1 MFNEFSAHENAFQE
15 WVKGGYPNAKR
26 ETLDY
31 IQHLSDP
38 EDDSKPREGTL
49 WAHQWDAFLRVIY
62 AYEIAQESLTQPDG
76 VLVNVVTGGGK
87 TAIIAALIAW
97 LRIAH
102 DIGKFVMI
110 CPNLIV
116 RDRLEDDFQ
125 DGKVF
130 VDRDLIPKD
139 AIVTKDD
146 FALTVLG
153 SDRPGGLANL
163 LGASVILGNIHQF
176 YTSNASGQA
185 NMAALMN
192 GPEFA
197 LFNDEAHNSPAP
209 EWEDALDS
217 MRPNMRLRV
226 DTTATPDRADGKTPD
241 SRMIY
246 EYHIQDALADRLV
259 KTPVVYQ
266 PSIETVE
273 LTYTDAMTGQ
283 TRGVEEIDWA
293 DVDRRGINATQWVTD
308 DKPMQQQMSIALQRL
323 KEQERRAKGRY
334 QPILFVV
341 TINKLEA
348 QRAAD
353 TLNKYF
359 NTKTLLVTE
368 ESSDAERRQATEL
381 GKAKIG
387 SNSYK
392 AIVSV
397 LLLRE
402 GWDVPEVG
410 VVLLL
415 RKFGSRVYGQQVI
428 GRGLRR
434 VRSRG
439 IREEEQ
445 QICAVVD
452 HPKLEHQWLWDIF
465 SSKIRENVGIDDRFD
480 EEEDLPAPPPR
491 QELNK
496 PQNLIEIPEEL
507 KSADVGKFV
516 VNTAQQVAEPLANWR
531 DVLDSITYS
540 ADIIEIVDVEI
551 VGVEKQELVG
561 NGFTTLE
568 SAPKDVNGDIPI
580 AREDLEQAVK
590 DELLNMSERLLEH
603 AGLTTHFKGK
613 IYSILLRHARTKFLG
628 GASLGMAEEQQV
640 KAAYRRLPQVYEQ
653 FVNKPG
659 LIEGMVKYGDK

>member
-1 MFNEFSAHENAFQE
+1 MFNEFSVHEDAFLQ
-15 WVKGGYPNAKR
+15 WVKDGYPNAKP

-38 EDDSKPREGTL
+38 EDDSMPREGTL
-49 WAHQWDAFLRVIY
+49 WMHQWDAFLRVIY
-62 AYEIAQESLTQPDG
+62 AYEIARESLTQPDG
-76 VLVNVVTGGGK
+76 VLLNVVTGGGK

-102 DIGKFVMI
+102 DIGKFVML

-125 DGKVF
+125 NGKVF

-153 SDRPGGLANL
+153 SGNPGGLANL

-176 YTSNASGQA
+176 YASSVGGQR

-209 EWEDALDS
+209 EWEATLER
-217 MRPNMRLRV
+217 MRPHMSLRV

-241 SRMIY
+241 SHMIY
-246 EYHIQDALADRLV
+246 EYHIQDALYDRLV

-266 PSIETVE
+266 PNIETVE
-273 LTYTDAMTGQ
+273 LTYTDAMTGEN
-283 TRGVEEIDWA
+283 RGVEEIDWA
-293 DVDRRGINATQWVTD
+293 EVDRLGLNATQWVTD
-308 DKPMQQQMSIALQRL
+308 DKPMQQQMGIALQRL

-341 TINKLEA
+341 AVCKLDA

-359 NTKTLLVTE
+359 NIKTLLVTE
-368 ESSDAERRQATEL
+368 DSSEAERQQATEL
-381 GKAKIG
+381 GRAKRG
-387 SNSYK
+387 GNPYK

-397 LLLRE
+397 MMLRE

-434 VRSRG
+434 VRNRG
-439 IREEEQ
+439 ITSAEQ

-465 SSKIRENVGIDDRFD
+465 SSKVRTDVRIDAMFD
-480 EEEDLPAPPPR
+480 EEEDLPEPPPR
-491 QELNK
+491 QELVK
-496 PQNLIEIPEEL
+496 PENLIEIPDEL
-507 KSADVGKFV
+507 DLDDDDEFV
-516 VNTAQQVAEPLANWR
+516 VDTSQQVAEPRADWR
-531 DVLDSITYS
+531 DVLDGITYS
-540 ADIIEIVDVEI
+540 AEIVEIVDQNI

-561 NGFTTLE
+561 AGWTTLE
-568 SAPKDVNGDIPI
+568 SAPKDVNGEIPI
-580 AREDLEQAVK
+580 AREDLEDAVK
-590 DELLNMSERLLEH
+590 DELLSMSERLLNN
-603 AGLTTHFKGK
+603 AGLATQFKGK
-613 IYSILLRHARTKFLG
+613 IYTILLRHARTKFLD
-628 GASLGMAEEQQV
+628 GASLGMAEEWRV
-640 KAAYRRLPQVYEQ
+640 EAAYRRLPQVERQ
-653 FVNKPG
+653 IINTPG
-659 LIEGMVKYGDK
+659 LVEGMVKYGDK